1 MHANQAHQ
9 IIDALSKDKYIY
21 IAILILV
28 IHLLMKQVNK
38 HHDKLMTSR
47 RIYDDHKSGKILDET
62 PAETLTMIKKSF
74 ISIVVNLFSIISVTV
89 LAACFFIYF

>member
-1 MHANQAHQ
+1 
-9 IIDALSKDKYIY
+9 
-21 IAILILV
+21 
-28 IHLLMKQVNK
+28 
-38 HHDKLMTSR
+38 MTSR

-62 PAETLTMIKKSF
+62 PAETLTMMKKSF

>member
-1 MHANQAHQ
+1 
-9 IIDALSKDKYIY
+9 LGKDKYIY

-62 PAETLTMIKKSF
+62 PAETLTMMKKSF

>member
-1 MHANQAHQ
+1 MTSQHPLLK
-9 IIDALSKDKYIY
+9 IALNGDG
-21 IAILILV
+21 L
-28 IHLLMKQVNK
+28 K

-62 PAETLTMIKKSF
+62 PAETLTMMKKSF

-89 LAACFFIYF
+89 LASCFFIYF